1 MKNTIDNMFL
11 STSTAAKGLDGI
23 ASISG
28 PEVESDVPGF
38 ETTFRQA
45 LAAIDGPRSGKD
57 LPKELLEFD
66 PEKLAGMALTQKKLS
81 SDSSVLIGDADLSN
95 QTVIAFA
102 ALQGMDAESLKT
114 LFEKPIS
121 GNEDEVK
128 KVSDNGKIVINDSLD
143 EFVEMPPGSVEQT
156 VRTLEEQGLLPETP
170 VRGLKEKLSSED
182 ISVGKI
188 NLPGD
193 LDSGKQISEAEP
205 MSQKADKQV
214 GSTTNN
220 WLNLRAGENAV
231 NTADVRGVV
240 SRKGADFSH
249 NNTIVD
255 AVDAVDSELDPAA
268 RESAVTGKDAVA
280 RESAVTGKDPVAR
293 ESAVVRKDPMAIS
306 PDKGAKSEHSNFR
319 AAPAITPEINA
330 SESDVTTTDLK
341 KINIS
346 SAVNTNSNSI
356 PKPETGLKKEIEIN
370 SGFVTS
376 QGPRPEKAQA
386 RSDSEQSLEFEEI
399 QFRKDNK
406 VSSAPPSVLQ
416 TTRTTNEVVPQ
427 SQYVNSIGPA
437 KPLTQ
442 QVNLTGSVPV
452 AEVAGLDAVGSS
464 SDSNTTLDTLTQPKG
479 LSSRVAVDD
488 LPGKL
493 TALVQ
498 QRIANGLKV
507 EGWRYQVH
515 LHPEELGSVEIQ
527 MEMIDGRLEARILA
541 SNVAARDL
549 LNEHLARLEDSLQNG
564 GIKESMVQ
572 VGLEQRQDSKK
583 SFDSSDGKQENQT
596 ELADGDENGIDDAG
610 RSNDGEL
617 DVFV

>member
-1 MKNTIDNMFL
+1 M
-11 STSTAAKGLDGI
+11 
-23 ASISG
+23 
-28 PEVESDVPGF
+28 
-38 ETTFRQA
+38 
-45 LAAIDGPRSGKD
+45 
-57 LPKELLEFD
+57 
-66 PEKLAGMALTQKKLS
+66 
-81 SDSSVLIGDADLSN
+81 
-95 QTVIAFA
+95 
-102 ALQGMDAESLKT
+102 
-114 LFEKPIS
+114 
-121 GNEDEVK
+121 
-128 KVSDNGKIVINDSLD
+128 
-143 EFVEMPPGSVEQT
+143 
-156 VRTLEEQGLLPETP
+156 PET
-170 VRGLKEKLSSED
+170 R
-182 ISVGKI
+182 
-188 NLPGD
+188 
-193 LDSGKQISEAEP
+193 
-205 MSQKADKQV
+205 
-214 GSTTNN
+214 
-220 WLNLRAGENAV
+220 
-231 NTADVRGVV
+231 
-240 SRKGADFSH
+240 
-249 NNTIVD
+249 
-255 AVDAVDSELDPAA
+255 
-268 RESAVTGKDAVA
+268 
-280 RESAVTGKDPVAR
+280 
-293 ESAVVRKDPMAIS
+293 
-306 PDKGAKSEHSNFR
+306 
-319 AAPAITPEINA
+319 
-330 SESDVTTTDLK
+330 
-341 KINIS
+341 
-346 SAVNTNSNSI
+346 
-356 PKPETGLKKEIEIN
+356 LKKEIEIN

-376 QGPRPEKAQA
+376 QGPRHEKAQA
-386 RSDSEQSLEFEEI
+386 GSDSEQSLEFEEI

-406 VSSAPPSVLQ
+406 VSSAPTPALQ

-479 LSSRVAVDD
+479 LSSRVAADD